1 MEPHELAIAA
11 LDQVARNSISCKR
24 AESGRTGNEGLN
36 SSAGVRSSPVV
47 NSGNDVSMQQG
58 GKDQENQGSYC
69 IDLKIRG
76 SNPPSTDKESRLS
89 TPPSSNSDTISSQ
102 NITSQGP
109 QSQLSQL
116 SNVAAA
122 QEPLNNALAT
132 PLTAGQK
139 RTADGHV
146 KSESPNYSASI
157 SKTQHSRKISTLSN
171 GSPANSIRMEELT
184 SELRTRLSYAMVK
197 VNNGWQSNS
206 IDEVESLASHRGSP
220 SSSSSI
226 LQGRRHLHSSPRM
239 AMAKIK
245 GKNDGGPNMTQANSP
260 DFDICCRLDQSS
272 RTYESFWRDHS
283 VTDPLNHQNSPN
295 RQARSS
301 ARSSPASRALAPPA
315 EICSSY
321 PRGYDN
327 LKNNSKKV
335 YIRPGYSSHSPSS
348 VSAPQ
353 TPQRIGSQRVG
364 NTINPPSQTTTQEQ
378 DAIETLL
385 FMSSPG
391 NLNNMGHILPPPK
404 LQTSPQRS
412 PLRAE
417 LYMMPTKATTLE
429 RGDRSDI
436 GFRACEKLS
445 GSWNCDNQKQLR
457 QSSKK
462 PNNNP
467 QENMCRNAAIERLLE
482 EMGDSSSD
490 EDEIDLKNASSTTES
505 RLTNN
510 SASSST
516 SHHRATVGRV

>member
-11 LDQVARNSISCKR
+11 LDQVARNSSSCNR
-24 AESGRTGNEGLN
+24 AESGRTSNEGLN
-36 SSAGVRSSPVV
+36 SSAGVHSSALV
-47 NSGNDVSMQQG
+47 NSGNDVLMQRG
-58 GKDQENQGSYC
+58 GKEQESQGSSR
-69 IDLKIRG
+69 IDLKITG

-102 NITSQGP
+102 NVKSQGP
-109 QSQLSQL
+109 QSHLSQL

-157 SKTQHSRKISTLSN
+157 SKTQHSRKISTVSN
-171 GSPANSIRMEELT
+171 GSPANSTRIEELT

-226 LQGRRHLHSSPRM
+226 LQGRRHLHSSPRV

-245 GKNDGGPNMTQANSP
+245 GKKNGGPNMAQSNSP

-301 ARSSPASRALAPPA
+301 PASRALAPPA

-321 PRGYDN
+321 PRSYDN

-335 YIRPGYSSHSPSS
+335 YIRPGYNSHSPSS

-353 TPQRIGSQRVG
+353 TPQRIGSQRLG

-417 LYMMPTKATTLE
+417 LYMMPTKAAALE
-429 RGDRSDI
+429 RSERSKI
-436 GFRACEKLS
+436 GFHACEKLN
-445 GSWNCDNQKQLR
+445 GDWNCDNQKQPR
-457 QSSKK
+457 PSSKK
-462 PNNNP
+462 PNKTP
-467 QENMCRNAAIERLLE
+467 SQENLCRNVAIERLLD

-490 EDEIDLKNASSTTES
+490 EDEIVLKNANSTTDS